1 MLVEVRVQSLALDR
15 NTNTPVVIL
24 QELDGDRVLPIW
36 IGPAEASSIA
46 MRLADMDSPRP
57 LTHDLFC
64 SLLGKLGGAVTKV
77 VITEVQESTYYAELV
92 VTRNGETITVDARP
106 SDSIA
111 VALRSGA
118 CVMAD
123 DSLLEIATIEIAED
137 ESITDSSPMV
147 EQIELGSQEKK
158 IGPEELKEHLRPAAR
173 AFLGRVQRDARRR
186 GGRDDVVL
194 FWPGDQHRRA
204 QRGGRSHIPRA
215 CVRRKRGRQRPLEPH
230 RSLLPEDL

>member
-1 MLVEVRVQSLALDR
+1 MFLVLLLNETIGERQLPIVVGWCEARAIAVALD
-15 NTNTPVVIL
+15 NKEKP
-24 QELDGDRVLPIW
+24 E
-36 IGPAEASSIA
+36 
-46 MRLADMDSPRP
+46 RP

-64 SLLGKLGGAVTKV
+64 SLLGKLGGSVTKV

-123 DSLLEIATIEIAED
+123 DSLLEIATIEIPED

-158 IGPEELKEHLRPAAR
+158 IGPEELKEHLRR
-173 AFLGRVQRDARRR
+173 LN
-186 GGRDDVVL
+186 
-194 FWPGDQHRRA
+194 
-204 QRGGRSHIPRA
+204 
-215 CVRRKRGRQRPLEPH
+215 
-230 RSLLPEDL
+230 PEDFGRFTL